1 MAEMDEIKQKII
13 AGANELFMK
22 YGIRSVT
29 MDDIASDLGI
39 SKKTIYQTFSEKDEI
54 VAAVVKMHCVMWEHK
69 TDEIA
74 KTTANAIEELLRF
87 SVHFRDQ
94 MKRTNPN
101 LMFDMHKYHRETWDE
116 WSQYKAKV
124 IKQKVINTI
133 NRGITEG
140 YFRKDLNAELL
151 GTFRVEQLEMAFD
164 SSIFPHDKFNFED
177 VQMQLFD
184 HFIYGCLT
192 RKGLDLYEESKRQ
205 LFEHEPIP
213 SIK

>member
-1 MAEMDEIKQKII
+1 MAEMDEIKHKII

-29 MDDIASDLGI
+29 MDDIARHLGI
-39 SKKTIYQTFSEKDEI
+39 SKKTIYQSFSEKDEI
-54 VAAVVKMHCVMWEHK
+54 VAAVTKMHCDMWENK
-69 TDEIA
+69 TGEIA
-74 KTTANAIEELLRF
+74 KSTANAIEELLQF
-87 SVHFRDQ
+87 SVLFRDQ
-94 MKRTNPN
+94 MRRMNPN

-124 IKQKVINTI
+124 IKQRVIDTI
-133 NRGITEG
+133 NRGVKEG
-140 YFRKDLNAELL
+140 YFRKGLNADIL

-164 SSIFPHDKFNFED
+164 SSIFPHDKFSFED

-192 RKGLDLYEESKRQ
+192 RKGYDLYEESKRQ
-205 LFEHEPIP
+205 LFEHEPTP
-213 SIK
+213 VK